1 VARISAVEYERVAEA
16 CSSLFL
22 EGKSP
27 SFESVYE
34 LIGRKGS
41 AKVVQG
47 MIADWRK
54 EMAGRFMA
62 GRTNPDLPEDLI
74 TEADK
79 VLAVVW
85 RLALEKSDAAYADE
99 RAQIDQAKVDMAA
112 KVAQAQERAAEFER
126 ETLSLHGE
134 LQTFQVR
141 LQGSQS
147 EIEDLRRRLTDIT
160 TLLRARD
167 EQIGQLREDTVR
179 LASTLENERRNHE
192 AELMAERE
200 RHEQTMEAERQRA
213 HESVE
218 REREIAAGE
227 RQYLMR
233 QTDEIR
239 QTAKA
244 NEAILK
250 EQLQEAKA
258 FVESFQGRAGRAES
272 DAAFWRG
279 KTEAVAEECSRW
291 QRTSEEAVG
300 KIEGFQIRIRALE
313 NELATLAEKQPLKGV
328 ASENGE
334 KIVR

>member
-1 VARISAVEYERVAEA
+1 MPRISAVEYERVAEA

-34 LIGRKGS
+34 LIGRKGG

-54 EMAGRFMA
+54 EMANRFMA

-79 VLAVVW
+79 VLTVVW

-99 RAQIDQAKVDMAA
+99 RAQIDQAKVDMAV
-112 KVAQAQERAAEFER
+112 KVENAQERAAALER
-126 ETLSLHGE
+126 EIVALQSERQTLE
-134 LQTFQVR
+134 VR
-141 LQGSQS
+141 LQGNQS
-147 EIEDLRRRLTDIT
+147 EIEDLRLRLADTT

-167 EQIGQLREDTVR
+167 EQISQMREDGAR

-192 AELMAERE
+192 AELLAERE
-200 RHEQTMEAERQRA
+200 RHEQAVDAERQRA

-239 QTAKA
+239 QAAKA
-244 NEAILK
+244 NEAVLK

-291 QRTSEEAVG
+291 QRSSEEAVG
-300 KIEGFQIRIRALE
+300 KIEGFQSRIRALE
-313 NELATLAEKQPLKGV
+313 NELATLAEKLPPK
-328 ASENGE
+328 E
-334 KIVR
+334 KTGS